1 MMLTL
6 VYIVEEFSVRTFQC
20 TDIHIIVHVSNINN
34 PVPAMFQKSDNLFL
48 CLTNK
53 YLSVSMKMTK
63 IVLNCL
69 QTRDQQN
76 K

>member
-20 TDIHIIVHVSNINN
+20 TDIHIIVHDSNINN
-34 PVPAMFQKSDNLFL
+34 PAPAMFQKSDNLFL

-69 QTRDQQN
+69 QTKDQQN